1 MKKIKSTE
9 EMLKSAYLT
18 KAEVR
23 RMFHLTYGE
32 ALHIFNLALD
42 REKDKPTWYVGQR
55 KARTDIVLN
64 LMDMTE
70 DDVVR
75 KEKAAESLSQPKKQ

>member
-23 RMFHLTYGE
+23 RMFHLTYNE
-32 ALHIFNLALD
+32 ALHIFNLAID
-42 REKDKPTWYVGQR
+42 REKEKPTWFVGQR
-55 KARTDIVLN
+55 KARTDIVLA

-70 DDVVR
+70 EDVMR
-75 KEKAAESLSQPKKQ
+75 REKVTDILSHPGKN